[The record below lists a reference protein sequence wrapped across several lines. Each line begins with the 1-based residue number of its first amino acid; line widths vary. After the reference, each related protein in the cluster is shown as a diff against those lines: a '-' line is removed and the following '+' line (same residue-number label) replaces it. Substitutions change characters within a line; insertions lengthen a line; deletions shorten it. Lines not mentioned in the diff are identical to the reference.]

1 MGRHTQGLFTWRRGA
16 PANRATRVG
25 GLKHSTPL
33 HATHLSGIVSR
44 LSFAWPLSTTNKMA
58 DKRDILVVSLIF
70 FSLVPL
76 ADAFQCLG
84 LLFCTLLIERNHQ
97 RQLTLKAALEYTSA
111 LAKLRHIRR
120 RVVRRHG
127 ILWRSPGRTD
137 QWWQNLF
144 NSVLPEVEW
153 KKSFR
158 MDRQIFTELAD
169 ELRP

>member
-1 MGRHTQGLFTWRRGA
+1 MGRHTQGLLTWRRGA

-33 HATHLSGIVSR
+33 HAPHLSGIVSR
-44 LSFAWPLSTTNKMA
+44 LSFAWPLSTTNKIA
-58 DKRDILVVSLIF
+58 DKRDILVASLIF

-84 LLFCTLLIERNHQ
+84 LLYCTLLIERNHQ

-169 ELRP
+169 EL

>member
-1 MGRHTQGLFTWRRGA
+1 MAAKHNKQD
-16 PANRATRVG
+16 G
-25 GLKHSTPL
+25 GQKGHF
-33 HATHLSGIVSR
+33 GGKFV
-44 LSFAWPLSTTNKMA
+44 F
-58 DKRDILVVSLIF
+58 F

-76 ADAFQCLG
+76 ADAFQSLG